1 MISPRG
7 DYVEDKTAVKHTD
20 IVCGA
25 YGTAAKV
32 KARISFLK
40 AYLDEGKVVQS
51 CIPRAIK
58 TLKNLQDQLV

>member
-7 DYVEDKTAVKHTD
+7 DYMVDKTAVKYTD